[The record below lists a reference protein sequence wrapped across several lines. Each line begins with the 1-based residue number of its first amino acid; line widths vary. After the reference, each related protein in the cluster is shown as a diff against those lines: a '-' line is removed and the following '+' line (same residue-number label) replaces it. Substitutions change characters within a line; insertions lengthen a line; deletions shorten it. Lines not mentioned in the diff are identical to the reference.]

1 MTSRQDRQGART
13 PADLERRYDFRKSF
27 SEVMGAAR
35 AAEGQALKAANDVKL
50 MEGQMTEIRS
60 DLEGVTLRV
69 SSTENVTAE
78 QLTITQQMQEELQ
91 GKATVQQLT
100 EVQTAADGL
109 KVTVSEV
116 QTILDEKAD
125 RTEVE
130 EITEVF
136 IFGDDGLTISNSATG
151 MGIGISEKQ
160 VQFTGGENPTTV
172 ITPNEMETTN
182 LQIGERLDLGDFS
195 FLPRT
200 NGNLSFRYTG
210 GQ

>member
-160 VQFTGGENPTTV
+160 VQFTGGESPTTV